1 MKTQKFEFARCY
13 SSQIFPPLFN
23 PSFPPCCSRVNEIVI
38 FLRLKF
44 SFELSLLNGHHFQ
57 QMNLRNKNV
66 VTVLMK
72 YTYLK
77 LYQSCNSFELFSN
90 KFFAA
95 VSQKNVCGELL
106 CYSYIMLWNILREL
120 KFSN

>member
-1 MKTQKFEFARCY
+1 
-13 SSQIFPPLFN
+13 
-23 PSFPPCCSRVNEIVI
+23 
-38 FLRLKF
+38 
-44 SFELSLLNGHHFQ
+44 
-57 QMNLRNKNV
+57 
-66 VTVLMK
+66 MK

-95 VSQKNVCGELL
+95 VSQNVCGELL